1 MKHSWMNWR
10 LTFPTL
16 DLCFAPQVREQGER
30 LVYTCQ
36 VLGFQA
42 DQPSLLLVEPSLIQN
57 SDWYQYLYI
66 THQQSWFAY
75 VLSGT
80 YSWVRLFSI
89 QAVHCFLICMSLSL
103 TQGPQFLN
111 TSLFKRTD
119 GFSFTRWTL
128 KGNFKS
134 GRYHCLF
141 GWIVMQV
148 SVPLRCYSN
157 PAWFFYPFNFLL
169 MPHCPYNKN
178 KRPAKRQVF
187 CD

>member
-1 MKHSWMNWR
+1 MNWR

-16 DLCFAPQVREQGER
+16 EVSLHLPILR
-30 LVYTCQ
+30 LPSGSTFITACRTKSDSE
-36 VLGFQA
+36 LGSVSVPLHYPPAVVVCICIVWHIFLRKA
-42 DQPSLLLVEPSLIQN
+42 IFNSSSTLLFNMHV
-57 SDWYQYLYI
+57 
-66 THQQSWFAY
+66 T
-75 VLSGT
+75 
-80 YSWVRLFSI
+80 
-89 QAVHCFLICMSLSL
+89 L

-134 GRYHCLF
+134 GWYHCLF

-169 MPHCPYNKN
+169 MPRCPYNKN